1 MEDIYICILIMLLPM
16 FIIEPCLSFVLL
28 IKMFLGSDKE

>member
-16 FIIEPCLSFVLL
+16 LIIELCISFVLL
-28 IKMFLGSDKE
+28 IKMFSESDKK